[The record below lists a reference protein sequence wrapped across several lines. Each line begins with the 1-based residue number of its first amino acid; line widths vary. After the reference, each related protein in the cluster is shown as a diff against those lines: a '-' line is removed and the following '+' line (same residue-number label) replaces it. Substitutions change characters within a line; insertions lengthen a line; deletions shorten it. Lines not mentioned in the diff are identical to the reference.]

1 MTSLCK
7 YGVLLTPKYGQKCKF
22 SRVTQNLRVFAYIV
36 RDYKSTAEATSLL
49 SSVASLAISYIIT
62 TLIIAYENSRQ
73 FLLALRPW
81 GRFARRNR
89 LFSQVTLGLLIY

>member
-1 MTSLCK
+1 MQIW
-7 YGVLLTPKYGQKCKF
+7 GLTY
-22 SRVTQNLRVFAYIV
+22 TQIWSKMQILEGYAEFESFCLHHAA
-36 RDYKSTAEATSLL
+36 AEATSLL
-49 SSVASLAISYIIT
+49 SSVASLAISYIVT

-81 GRFARRNR
+81 GRFARRNQ